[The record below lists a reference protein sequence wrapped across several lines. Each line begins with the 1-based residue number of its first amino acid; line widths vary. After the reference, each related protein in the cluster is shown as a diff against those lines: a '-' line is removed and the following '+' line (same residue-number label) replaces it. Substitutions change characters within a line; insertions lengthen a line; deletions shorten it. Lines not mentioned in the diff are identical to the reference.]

1 MPDYFQFSKTI
12 TFTHNPTV
20 TFLVGYRFGGV
31 EGARFCILSSLL
43 DQLNH
48 DKTIDVYHLCKLYHK
63 KRPGIVGSPEDYL
76 YIFLAMSG
84 YIQEQFERETASL
97 SHHLQLRSSSAK
109 KNGTLPRSPSLQA
122 RVETTI
128 WNVNNYEELLCGCMW
143 RVYTNR
149 TQWYIY
155 SSLIVSVMEYR
166 ELPNIRQWVFFP
178 WRWFLIFFTHTIMDA
193 STHVIE

>member
-1 MPDYFQFSKTI
+1 M
-12 TFTHNPTV
+12 
-20 TFLVGYRFGGV
+20 VGYRFGGV

-128 WNVNNYEELLCGCMW
+128 WNVNNHEELLCGEF
-143 RVYTNR
+143 
-149 TQWYIY
+149 TQTGPSDIFIVH
-155 SSLIVSVMEYR
+155 SSLVSWNTVSFPTSDNGCFFSMEV
-166 ELPNIRQWVFFP
+166 ISD
-178 WRWFLIFFTHTIMDA
+178 IFYSYHYGCFNTCDR
-193 STHVIE
+193 VIQKGIKDLCSGRIIL